1 LKNMPFP
8 KAKTIKKI
16 FILGSYILLA
26 SCVVL
31 ALVVALYLRSTVAI
45 TAGDAQLTGILSPVE
60 VVRDSNAIPHIY
72 ANTIDD
78 AYAAL
83 GYVHAQDRLWQMELN
98 RRLPAGRLSEL
109 MGKSTLETDQF
120 FRAVGMR
127 RAAEKSLATLDDA
140 TKRGLQRYADGVNEF
155 INAPTSNLPMEFA
168 VFGIKPEPWTPL
180 DTVTFGKLMAWDL
193 SYNWRAELMRMRL
206 SQRLDAKQI
215 AQFMPTGS
223 GTALPIL
230 PELKQFYAD
239 AGLVLPPPA
248 ETKTALTQTALRQT
262 ALRQTEPAQ
271 WIAQAQQLQPDSLG
285 SNNWVVSGE
294 RTASG
299 KPLLANDPHLA
310 LSAPSIW
317 YFAHLASASSNASPN
332 GGPKQNIVGVTLPGS
347 PFVVL
352 GRNDHIAWGA
362 TNTGPDTQDIFIER
376 CVTDCKTAYQTP
388 TGSAPFIKRTETFKV
403 RFAADVVMEQ
413 YETRHGPVISG
424 TSKAAEGLIPAGYV
438 LSLGWTGLLDGDTTA
453 AANRAQQLAQDW
465 PSFLE
470 AVKLFTSPQQST
482 VFADGAGNIGMIAA
496 ARVPIRKAAN
506 KLHGLAPSPGW
517 NADYDWDGFIPFDE
531 LPKTYNPAQQSIAT
545 ANNKIVGEDYK
556 PILAHEWSVPHR
568 VNRIN
573 DLIAATPKHSMA
585 SMQALQGDT
594 LSGYAKQMLP
604 LLLAPEPKSPRAAA
618 ARQLLKSWDANARA
632 QDAAPLIFAQWM
644 RELTKRIYADEL
656 GTDLFDRAWD
666 QRAVFM
672 FNTLTENAAGGW
684 CDNVNTKPTETCT
697 TQVAEALD
705 EAVAQLQAQY
715 GVDMDK
721 WAWGRA
727 HVALSE
733 HRPFA
738 QFGSMFEYFN
748 IRRAVPGDSFTVNVG
763 GYRIANKTAPFAANH
778 AASMRAIY
786 DFSDL
791 ENSAFMHSTGQ
802 SGNRFSPYYDS
813 MADRWAAN
821 QMLQIPT
828 AREKVQTSQIG
839 TIKFTP
845 KIAVTAQK

>member
-1 LKNMPFP
+1 MPSLKTKPI
-8 KAKTIKKI
+8 IKI
-16 FILGSYILLA
+16 VCLCALILVAFLA
-26 SCVVL
+26 VL
-31 ALVVALYLRSTVAI
+31 ALVAAIYARGTVAKLSGE
-45 TAGDAQLTGILSPVE
+45 ALFTGISSPVE
-60 VVRDSNAIPHIY
+60 IVRDSNAVPHIY
-72 ANTIDD
+72 AATFDD

-83 GYVHAQDRLWQMELN
+83 GYAHAQDRLWQMELN

-109 MGKSTLETDQF
+109 LGKSTLETDQF
-120 FRAVGMR
+120 FRAIGMR
-127 RAAEKSLATLDDA
+127 RAAAKSLAILDDA
-140 TKRGLQRYADGVNEF
+140 TKRALQRYADGVNQF
-155 INAPTSNLPMEFA
+155 INAPTSNLPVEFA

-193 SYNWRAELMRMRL
+193 SYNWRTELMRMRL
-206 SQRLDAKQI
+206 SQRLSAQQI

-223 GTALPIL
+223 GVALPIL

-239 AGLVLPPPA
+239 AGLVLPA
-248 ETKTALTQTALRQT
+248 AGNDAKVAAL
-262 ALRQTEPAQ
+262 EAQ

-285 SNNWVVSGE
+285 SNNWVVAGGK
-294 RTASG
+294 TMSG

-317 YFAHLASASSNASPN
+317 YFAHLASAAT
-332 GGPKQNIVGVTLPGS
+332 KQNIVGVTLPGS

-388 TGSAPFIKRTETFKV
+388 TGSAPFLKRTETFKV
-403 RFAADVVMEQ
+403 RFSADVVMEQ

-438 LSLGWTGLLDGDTTA
+438 ISLGWTGLLDGDTTA
-453 AANRAQQLAQDW
+453 AANRAQQFAHDW

-470 AVKLFTSPQQST
+470 AVKLFTTPQQSM
-482 VFADGAGNIGMIAA
+482 VFADVAGNIGMIAA

-517 NADYDWDGFIPFDE
+517 NADYDWDGFIPVDE

-545 ANNKIVGEDYK
+545 ANNKIVADDYK
-556 PILAHEWSVPHR
+556 PILAHEWAAPFR

-573 DLIAATPKHSMA
+573 ELIVATPKHSMA

-594 LSGYAKQMLP
+594 HSGYAKQMLP
-604 LLLAPEPKSPRAAA
+604 LLLVPEPKSPRAAA

-666 QRAVFM
+666 QRAIFM
-672 FNTLTENAAGGW
+672 FNTLSNSTNAQGAW
-684 CDNVNTKPTETCT
+684 CDNITTSQKETCAN
-697 TQVAEALD
+697 QIADALD
-705 EAVAQLQAQY
+705 EAVAQLQVQY
-715 GVDMDK
+715 GVDINK
-721 WAWGRA
+721 WAWGDA

-738 QFGSMFEYFN
+738 QFGALFEYFN

-791 ENSAFMHSTGQ
+791 ENSVFMHSTGQ

-813 MADRWAAN
+813 LADRWAAN
-821 QMLQIPT
+821 EMLRIPT

-839 TIKFTP
+839 SIKLLPSQTN
-845 KIAVTAQK
+845 IQK